1 MNAVSKIII
10 ISTVCAFS
18 FGCASNMK
26 EKIVR
31 NSLIA
36 AAPGVAYG
44 LGRDDYKTQHAL
56 IYGAT
61 SGLIAAL
68 ISVYYYDPD
77 KEIDDY
83 KRKSKELAKSLDD
96 FSNPSSSSI
105 SKGYSGSALNNQQA
119 IPEKYRSL
127 ISPGQWALKQ
137 IDEWESLDEYRK
149 VHKTE
154 MLELI
159 PPKFNGN

>member
-1 MNAVSKIII
+1 MNALSKLIITL
-10 ISTVCAFS
+10 TVCAFS
-18 FGCASNMK
+18 IGCASSVK

-31 NSLIA
+31 NSLVA

-44 LGRDDYKTQHAL
+44 LGRDEFKTQNAL
-56 IYGAT
+56 MYGAT
-61 SGLIAAL
+61 SGLITAL
-68 ISVYYYDPD
+68 VSLYYYDPD
-77 KEIDDY
+77 KEIEDY

-96 FSNPSSSSI
+96 FSSPLPSSYL
-105 SKGYSGSALNNQQA
+105 KGYSGTTLNNPQA

-127 ISPGQWALKQ
+127 ISPGQWTLKQ

-154 MLELI
+154 MLEII